1 MSRLVFAFLVIMA
14 VFSTSFGQ
22 QCGLNE
28 EFKSCGTACEPSC
41 DKPRADFC
49 TMQCVIGCQCKSG
62 YLRNGKGTC
71 VAPENC

>member
-1 MSRLVFAFLVIMA
+1 MSRFVFAFLVIM
-14 VFSTSFGQ
+14 VIFSTSFGQ

-41 DKPRADFC
+41 TKRSEIC

-62 YLRNGKGTC
+62 YLRNDKGTC
-71 VAPENC
+71 VVPENC